1 MQFCKTCKYL
11 DVPPNKAGRIVPQ
24 KKYTYRCLAPEPPM
38 PILPTSITSAYG
50 FSWPPHRR
58 FVRIDEG
65 TECPVYEQR
74 QKEEKR

>member
-1 MQFCKTCKYL
+1 MQSCKTCKYL

-24 KKYTYRCLAPEPPM
+24 KKYAYRCLAPEPPM
-38 PILPTSITSAYG
+38 PILPTSITGDYY

-58 FVRIDEG
+58 SVCINEG

-74 QKEEKR
+74 IEEK